1 LEITEI
7 KKRFGEFTDLKKLTD
22 QFKATVELRVDAQDD
37 LLSRIKDQLR
47 DQECTREEFEIFYKQ

>member
-1 LEITEI
+1 MEITEI